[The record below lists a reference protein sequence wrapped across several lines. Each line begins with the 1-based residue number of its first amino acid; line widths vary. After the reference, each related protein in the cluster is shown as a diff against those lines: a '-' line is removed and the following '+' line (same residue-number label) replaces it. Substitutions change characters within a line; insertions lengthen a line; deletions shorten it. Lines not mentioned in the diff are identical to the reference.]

1 MQSGLKKGKP
11 YLNYLLSGD
20 EIFNEQSN
28 DLEMVQRAAAGDQNV
43 FRRLFEN
50 NVSRVYSLCLRM
62 SAGDVLLSEE
72 LTQDVFVKAWENL
85 GSFRGDS
92 KFPTWLHRI
101 AVNEFL
107 MRKRSQKRF
116 MQRITIT
123 DDLTAFEHTK
133 AGGAQQFGSY
143 SSSLSAGIDLEK
155 AISSLPEQARVVF
168 ILHDVHGY
176 KHNEIA
182 EMVDIETGTS
192 KAHLHRARK
201 LLREELSK

>member
-1 MQSGLKKGKP
+1 MQAGLKKEEI
-11 YLNYLLSGD
+11 YLNYSLNGE
-20 EIFNEQSN
+20 EIFKEQQNE
-28 DLEMVQRAAAGDQNV
+28 LELVQRAAAGDHV
-43 FRRLFEN
+43 MFRRLFEN
-50 NVSRVYSLCLRM
+50 NVSRVYALCLRM

-85 GSFRGDS
+85 SSFRGES

-116 MQRITIT
+116 MQKIKTS
-123 DDLTAFEHTK
+123 DDLTAYENIK
-133 AGGAQQFGSY
+133 EGQQFGSY
-143 SSSLSAGIDLEK
+143 STSISAGIDLEK
-155 AISSLPEQARVVF
+155 AISTLPEQARMVF